1 LITAGGWTVPAGVS
15 RVLTLVVAGGG
26 GGGGGLQGGGGGAGG
41 FIETITTVTAQTTYA
56 INVGAGGLGFY
67 TGAAVAAGT
76 QPTNGR
82 NSVAFGFTAIGGG
95 FGASE
100 RVLPNNHYQA
110 NTGGSGGGG
119 TWGNNTTITGNS
131 NQRTGR
137 AGTTGQG
144 NSGGDNNNTCCIG
157 AGGGGAG
164 APGGNTSAAAAGSG
178 GAGLQS
184 SITGTFLAGGGGGAY
199 RTTVANSGSGG
210 NGGGGDGSKSTT
222 DLVDVGNGAKS
233 GSANTGGG
241 GGGGV
246 YDSAGNDGVGGNG
259 GSGIVAI
266 RWITTSKPVYTKPTN
281 AYLNVGMTETFTT
294 NVAVDS
300 ATVGLTRTFRWEST
314 TTGANG
320 TFTLIKQGTGAAN
333 AAFSWVPTDTRTSGS
348 NFLYR
353 LIVTDSDTAG
363 LFITDSSTAFA
374 VINLTLVLTSK
385 SYISKTVGIPR
396 METFTVANGT
406 PTYTY
411 SLSPPNPFFWIDTAT
426 ALTPR
431 IRIAD
436 TATIG
441 TYYETFTITDSV
453 SASIIV
459 PMTIVISTPP
469 SFSASSAQ
477 VDSSTVLYLDTGNT
491 VSYSGTGT
499 TINDLSGRGLSA
511 DLNWSSGTTAV
522 NAAGTSRSTTSAL
535 NNITCTAP
543 SYDRDGNGS
552 LIFNG
557 SSTCGYVS
565 GFGYQPRYSY
575 ELWFKRNGSQTTNA
589 NLINSPNRVSGDQM
603 NYILSFS
610 TANTLVAGIYNGTTF
625 YWTPEI
631 YVPARIWTHVAVTYD
646 GSTLSLIINGDT
658 TTTVSPSITWN
669 PAILDNG
676 LLIGRKYNDTQ
687 SFNGSIASLRFYSRA
702 LSIDEIRQ
710 NINVTKTRFDG
721 TLNENTI
728 SQKYASRFVDTY
740 TVTSG
745 SETLTATFT
754 TNALSGIKWDT
765 TTARSLV
772 LTLQDTLT
780 PGIYYDT
787 ITATDIYGSTSK
799 LPLTFNIAKA
809 DSLTVSMDTGT
820 VITYKGTQITLYPK
834 PTIKGLKGSD
844 SATSTTRFSST
855 LYSESTVAPTN
866 ADTYT
871 VRGTEPTFTVGS
883 LSYYEGVIYETST
896 AVINKAFQRP
906 LNVYMYGGVV
916 GMPYYIY
923 PQGGSGTGTVT
934 ETLTGV
940 FSLAGCAINNHYL
953 TAAEQKQGFCEVRV
967 VKAGDQ
973 NYYSETQ
980 TVQLYF
986 MAFVK
991 NNPTGQVGSGS
1002 TIALNGQTSLAIDD
1016 SSTVRA
1022 PRITSFTIDSMGLTI
1037 FGEGF
1042 GSDRVTVI
1050 FERYVSTTGPTA
1062 LGGTVI
1068 TVTTPL
1074 GAVSGPVIVIT
1085 SGGRD
1090 SIDWVDIPNQFIG

>member
-1 LITAGGWTVPAGVS
+1 
-15 RVLTLVVAGGG
+15 
-26 GGGGGLQGGGGGAGG
+26 
-41 FIETITTVTAQTTYA
+41 
-56 INVGAGGLGFY
+56 
-67 TGAAVAAGT
+67 
-76 QPTNGR
+76 
-82 NSVAFGFTAIGGG
+82 
-95 FGASE
+95 
-100 RVLPNNHYQA
+100 
-110 NTGGSGGGG
+110 
-119 TWGNNTTITGNS
+119 
-131 NQRTGR
+131 
-137 AGTTGQG
+137 
-144 NSGGDNNNTCCIG
+144 
-157 AGGGGAG
+157 
-164 APGGNTSAAAAGSG
+164 
-178 GAGLQS
+178 
-184 SITGTFLAGGGGGAY
+184 
-199 RTTVANSGSGG
+199 
-210 NGGGGDGSKSTT
+210 
-222 DLVDVGNGAKS
+222 
-233 GSANTGGG
+233 
-241 GGGGV
+241 
-246 YDSAGNDGVGGNG
+246 
-259 GSGIVAI
+259 
-266 RWITTSKPVYTKPTN
+266 
-281 AYLNVGMTETFTT
+281 
-294 NVAVDS
+294 
-300 ATVGLTRTFRWEST
+300 
-314 TTGANG
+314 
-320 TFTLIKQGTGAAN
+320 
-333 AAFSWVPTDTRTSGS
+333 
-348 NFLYR
+348 
-353 LIVTDSDTAG
+353 
-363 LFITDSSTAFA
+363 
-374 VINLTLVLTSK
+374 
-385 SYISKTVGIPR
+385 
-396 METFTVANGT
+396 
-406 PTYTY
+406 
-411 SLSPPNPFFWIDTAT
+411 
-426 ALTPR
+426 
-431 IRIAD
+431 
-436 TATIG
+436 
-441 TYYETFTITDSV
+441 
-453 SASIIV
+453 
-459 PMTIVISTPP
+459 
-469 SFSASSAQ
+469 
-477 VDSSTVLYLDTGNT
+477 
-491 VSYSGTGT
+491 
-499 TINDLSGRGLSA
+499 
-511 DLNWSSGTTAV
+511 
-522 NAAGTSRSTTSAL
+522 
-535 NNITCTAP
+535 
-543 SYDRDGNGS
+543 
-552 LIFNG
+552 
-557 SSTCGYVS
+557 
-565 GFGYQPRYSY
+565 
-575 ELWFKRNGSQTTNA
+575 
-589 NLINSPNRVSGDQM
+589 
-603 NYILSFS
+603 
-610 TANTLVAGIYNGTTF
+610 
-625 YWTPEI
+625 
-631 YVPARIWTHVAVTYD
+631 
-646 GSTLSLIINGDT
+646 
-658 TTTVSPSITWN
+658 
-669 PAILDNG
+669 
-676 LLIGRKYNDTQ
+676 
-687 SFNGSIASLRFYSRA
+687 
-702 LSIDEIRQ
+702 
-710 NINVTKTRFDG
+710 
-721 TLNENTI
+721 
-728 SQKYASRFVDTY
+728 
-740 TVTSG
+740 
-745 SETLTATFT
+745 
-754 TNALSGIKWDT
+754 
-765 TTARSLV
+765 V

-923 PQGGSGTGTVT
+923 PQGGSGTGAVT